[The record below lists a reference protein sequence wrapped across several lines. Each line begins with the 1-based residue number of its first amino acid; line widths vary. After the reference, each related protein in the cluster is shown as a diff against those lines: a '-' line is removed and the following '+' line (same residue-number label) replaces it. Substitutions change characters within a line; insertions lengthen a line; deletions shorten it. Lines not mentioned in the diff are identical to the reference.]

1 MTVTLRQRILL
12 TLLPLVLLFVI
23 LGTAAAALFHHLAG
37 RIEAILR
44 ENYNSVLYMERLD
57 DALARVDASL
67 LFALAGREEPAQKQ
81 YGLAWP
87 DYQEA
92 LRQEGNN
99 ITEPGEAELVEEL
112 TALTER
118 YHQQGNAF
126 FELPPGD
133 TRRAEAYFI
142 AGGLRD
148 QVAQLGKVSEQISRV
163 NQQSMEEASR
173 EAKRTAR
180 NSLIAVGFGVA
191 IAGLLAAWL
200 AWWTARTLLRPIQ
213 SLTESALAIGSG
225 NLEQVVSVPS
235 RDELGR
241 LAEAFNAMAR
251 QLRHYRQTDY
261 AKLLRAQRTSQA
273 TIDSFPDPVLVVDD
287 QSHVEMAN
295 PAARRLLGVV
305 VTPDMPWTP
314 PEELRQ
320 PLTESLRDQRPFLP
334 EGFDR
339 NLLFSL
345 DGQEHS
351 LLPRIL
357 PIRDP
362 YGNTLGAAV
371 LLQDVTRFRLLDQ
384 MKSNLVST
392 VSHELKTP
400 LTGVRLALHL
410 LLEETVGPLTP
421 KQTELLVDAR
431 ENAERLLMRVNS
443 LLDLA
448 RLEQHQQLLDL
459 RPGAPA
465 ELLKTAAESAQP
477 RATDKGLDI
486 VVQAADGLPAIAVD
500 APRLGHAL
508 GNLLDNAIAHTERGG
523 TITLS
528 ASARP
533 GATELAVADTGT
545 GIPEEYLPRIFDKF
559 FRVPGEGR
567 QGGTGLGLAIVREI
581 VSAHGGTVTCESR
594 LGVGTTFR
602 LTLPTRPASTPHAG
616 KIGTEGSHVQ

>member
-1 MTVTLRQRILL
+1 
-12 TLLPLVLLFVI
+12 VLLFVV
-23 LGTAAAALFHHLAG
+23 LGAAAAGLFYHLAG

-57 DALARVDASL
+57 DAVARVDASL
-67 LFALAGREEPAQKQ
+67 LFALGGREEPARLQYKQ
-81 YGLAWP
+81 AWP

-112 TALTER
+112 TALTEHYR
-118 YHQQGNAF
+118 EQGKTF
-126 FELPPGD
+126 FELPAGD
-133 TRRAEAYFI
+133 ARRAEAYFG

-148 QVAQLGKVSEQISRV
+148 QVARIQKVSAQISRL
-163 NQQSMEEASR
+163 NQRSMEEASR

-180 NSLIAVGFGVA
+180 NSLIGIGTGMA
-191 IAGLLAAWL
+191 IAALLAGWL

-213 SLTESALAIGSG
+213 SLTESALAIGTG
-225 NLEQVVSVPS
+225 NLEQVVSVAS

-287 QSHVEMAN
+287 QGHVEMAN
-295 PAARRLLGVV
+295 PAARRLLGVA

-384 MKSNLVST
+384 MKSSLVST

-448 RLEQHQQLLDL
+448 RLEQHQQLLDM
-459 RPGAPA
+459 RPEAPA

-477 RATDKGLDI
+477 RASDKGLDI
-486 VVQAADGLPAIAVD
+486 KVEAADGLPPIVVD

-508 GNLLDNAIAHTERGG
+508 GNLLDNAIEHTERGG

-528 ASARP
+528 AAARP
-533 GATELAVADTGT
+533 GAVELAVADTGT
-545 GIPEEYLPRIFDKF
+545 GIPDEYLPRIFDKF
-559 FRVPGEGR
+559 FRVPGERR

-594 LGVGTTFR
+594 LGAGATFR
-602 LTLPTRPASTPHAG
+602 LTLPTRPAAAPHAS
-616 KIGTEGSHVQ
+616 KTGTEASHAQ